1 MASTLTAHGLARMVA
16 DRLIT
21 APFATPMIV
30 AGSGATVH
38 DADGVEY
45 LDFASGPG
53 VLPLGHCDP
62 EILAAITEQAG
73 RLTQAPGKFLP
84 DRVLEYADAL
94 AEVTPGGLDRFF
106 FVNSG
111 AEAADGAIK
120 LALKAALRDGKRG
133 TGILVLDHGFHGRTA
148 LPLSLTTMPDRKR
161 GFGPYASF
169 PGVVPVVSPYHYRFA
184 GSPEEC
190 VAHCIEAIENA
201 IEVRAPGEIAIL
213 IAEPILATGGIL
225 VPPPDYWPRVFE
237 LCRREGILIILDEVF
252 TGFGR
257 TGRLFAA
264 EHWDLVPDIM
274 TMGKALGGGLPL
286 GAFAAS
292 EHVASAMEPGD
303 HYTTFGANNVL
314 SFAAGIATLRA
325 LRQRGVV
332 AHAAETG
339 AYLREGLREL
349 QSRHPLIG
357 EVRGEGML
365 NGVEIVADPATK
377 TADEALTNVV
387 VAELKRQRVLVL
399 TSGYRHATI
408 RLTPPLIVSR
418 EQVDSFVER
427 FDAALTA
434 AADWHPGATDN

>member
-1 MASTLTAHGLARMVA
+1 MASTITDGLARSVS

-21 APFATPMIV
+21 APFTTPMIV
-30 AGSGATVH
+30 SGSGATVR
-38 DADGVEY
+38 DADGIEY

-62 EILAAITEQAG
+62 EIVATIVEQAG
-73 RLTQAPGKFLP
+73 RLMQAPGKFLP

-94 AEVTPGGLDRFF
+94 TAVTPGGLDHFF

-184 GSPEEC
+184 GSPEAC
-190 VAHCIEAIENA
+190 VEHSIESMRQA

-213 IAEPILATGGIL
+213 IAEPILATGGII
-225 VPPPDYWPRVFE
+225 VPPLDYWPRVFE
-237 LCRREGILIILDEVF
+237 LCRSEGILVILDEVF
-252 TGFGR
+252 TGLGR
-257 TGRLFAA
+257 TGRMFAA
-264 EHWDLVPDIM
+264 EHWDLVPDVM

-286 GAFAAS
+286 GAFVAS
-292 EHVASAMEPGD
+292 QHVAAAMEPGD
-303 HYTTFGANNVL
+303 HYTTFGANNVV
-314 SFAAGIATLRA
+314 SFAAGIAMLRA
-325 LRQRGVV
+325 IRQRGVV
-332 AHAAETG
+332 EHAAETG

-349 QSRHPLIG
+349 QRRHPLVG
-357 EVRGEGML
+357 DVRGEGML
-365 NGVEIVADPATK
+365 NGVEIVTDPATK
-377 TADEALTNVV
+377 EADEGLTNAV
-387 VAELKRQRVLVL
+387 VAALKREQVLVL

-418 EQVDSFVER
+418 DQVDTFLER

-434 AADWHPGATDN
+434 AAERRLVTSDH